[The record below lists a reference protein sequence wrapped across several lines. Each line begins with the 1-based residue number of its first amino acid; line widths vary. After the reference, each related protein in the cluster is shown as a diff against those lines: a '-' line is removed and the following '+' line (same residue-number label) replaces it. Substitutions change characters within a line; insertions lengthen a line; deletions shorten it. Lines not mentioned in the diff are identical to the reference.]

1 MFFQHVGFSQ
11 IHKKGLA
18 RRWQVLRSDCCVP
31 KAYSRTHAT
40 HSSCACEW
48 AEQCVCLHSAQVL
61 VRVWAHSRMHAHS
74 LPLLSLSLNSAL
86 FHRLALQAER
96 RGSSSS
102 LRVIFSCWLAAFW
115 GCFFF
120 CTNTSFL
127 SFSLLKNNNNNKK
140 SFNLHQIR
148 LASKCWYFCPKWL
161 TEICTFIIKCDSK
174 PVRSFVLNRGLWRKR
189 GLLILLFMS
198 DPERGKEWGPGWAG
212 AAGCRGP

>member
-11 IHKKGLA
+11 IHKRGLA

-61 VRVWAHSRMHAHS
+61 VRVWARSRMHARS

-86 FHRLALQAER
+86 FHRLALQDGR
-96 RGSSSS
+96 RGSSS
-102 LRVIFSCWLAAFW
+102 LLLVIFSCWLAAF
-115 GCFFF
+115 FFF
-120 CTNTSFL
+120 FAQIRHFFL
-127 SFSLLKNNNNNKK
+127 SLLQKTTATTKK

-148 LASKCWYFCPKWL
+148 LASKCWYSCPK
-161 TEICTFIIKCDSK
+161 
-174 PVRSFVLNRGLWRKR
+174 
-189 GLLILLFMS
+189 
-198 DPERGKEWGPGWAG
+198 
-212 AAGCRGP
+212 